1 MKGLIKQK
9 LVKNE
14 QKEEEEARRKK
25 SWRSG
30 FGRSEMSLREMAGV
44 VYVSALRKSSS
55 GKEWFEEILKKMK

>member
-30 FGRSEMSLREMAGV
+30 FGRSEMSLREMMGV
-44 VYVSALRKSSS
+44 VLMGCTFRPCGNHLQ
-55 GKEWFEEILKKMK
+55 GKMV